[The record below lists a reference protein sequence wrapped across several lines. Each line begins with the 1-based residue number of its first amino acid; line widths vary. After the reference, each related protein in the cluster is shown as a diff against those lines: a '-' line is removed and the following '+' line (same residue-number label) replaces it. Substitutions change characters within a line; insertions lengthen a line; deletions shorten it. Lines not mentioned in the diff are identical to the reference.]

1 MPRRRTAVAGRD
13 ARIGHLRGYDAV
25 MREDASRG
33 DDAPLG
39 AGRVVAGRYLLG
51 DPLGTGGCGDV
62 FRATDQVTGQQV
74 ALKVLRRDAAVAWPR
89 VQREVLALRLL
100 RLPGVVRLLDDGVHD
115 GAPFIVMEIAEG
127 RPFPGCAEPAE
138 WSAIESRTRSLAETL
153 ARVHAAGVVHRDL
166 KPSNIFVGADDR
178 VTILDFGLSWGTGL
192 GERLTS
198 AGTVIG
204 TPEYLAPE
212 QFGAKGADARADL
225 YAVGVMLYQALS
237 GRRPHDT
244 DDLMALISMRRSVE
258 PTPLRR
264 IAPGVPRRVADLV
277 GRLLAIDPADRPQTA
292 VDVISALFG
301 GTDVR
306 AAGGDLPR
314 LGPPIVDMALAL
326 LRSGRSVSVWGRTG
340 SGRTRL
346 LEDVGD
352 CLAAEGRRV
361 CWLLPG
367 RAPYESVT
375 AITGDLDSLD
385 GGSAAEVA
393 GAVQA
398 KLRAVLAGGAVI
410 VADDADRIDRRS
422 QEVLESVRRDG
433 AVLSVT
439 PQFAAADV
447 RLAPLSEADLRALF
461 RGPDRLYHL
470 QEDGALELWH
480 RTGGL
485 PARIASEVGAW
496 VRAGL
501 ADWDGDRLALTRD
514 ALDRLRGGMLLGDD
528 GCARDI
534 ASGPRLPHLDETL
547 AWIAL
552 AWPHSTIALL
562 AAAMERPAWRVESE
576 VEDLER
582 EGSATRL
589 ADGRAQ
595 PIALARALHTW
606 SPETR
611 RAAHAAISRALP
623 PGTAFRLRHL
633 AAAGEPAEV
642 VEEALT
648 RAPELVRS
656 GRIGDA
662 LVLTEIAVT
671 AARAAGDP
679 EAEQRALIATAKVT
693 LVSGEGPARTA
704 RMLYQIERVP
714 DPSPLL
720 RRVVELLVIV
730 RDAPGSSPQIV
741 LRRLAELPPFEDLD
755 LELVRQAARVKAA
768 LALPAA
774 AADPVFES
782 IERWAA
788 GIGDRR
794 AEASATSWSA
804 HRDRIRGDYESA
816 ARKHLRAAERSDRVL
831 ARIANLLNASIAF
844 LDCGR
849 TADARA
855 AADSAM
861 RMAADCRQVRDEAH
875 ACSLL
880 REIDYRHGAAVTPDI
895 ELVEA
900 AATIGVPS
908 LESEICL
915 TEAAIAWR
923 AGDLAVG
930 RDLAVRTAARAVRG
944 DARLLARSLAVA
956 CGDPAESA
964 AAPTLVADIDAA
976 TMDDDV
982 RVQALGLV
990 AIGCPALAADLRSR
1004 VAALLALSPPQEPG
1018 LRLNV
1023 LSPREAAE
1031 GLAGNGNPAS

>member
-1 MPRRRTAVAGRD
+1 MAGRYVL
-13 ARIGHLRGYDAV
+13 GT
-25 MREDASRG
+25 
-33 DDAPLG
+33 PLG
-39 AGRVVAGRYLLG
+39 A
-51 DPLGTGGCGDV
+51 GGCGDV
-62 FRATDQVTGQQV
+62 FRATDQMTGQPV

-100 RLPGVVRLLDDGVHD
+100 RLPGVVRLLDDGVHE
-115 GAPFIVMEIAEG
+115 GTPFIVMEIADG
-127 RPFPGCAEPAE
+127 RPFPGCAEPVE
-138 WSAIESRTRSLAETL
+138 WPVIETRTRSLAETL

-244 DDLMALISMRRSVE
+244 DDLMGLISLRRSVE

-264 IAPGVPRRVADLV
+264 IAPSVPRRVADLV

-292 VDVISALFG
+292 ADVVAALWG
-301 GTDVR
+301 GSH
-306 AAGGDLPR
+306 AAPAAQALPR
-314 LGPPIVDMALAL
+314 LGPPVVDDVVARL
-326 LRSGRSVSVWGRTG
+326 LSGRSVNVWGRAG
-340 SGRTRL
+340 SGRSRL
-346 LEDVGD
+346 LEDAGER
-352 CLAAEGRRV
+352 LEREGRRV

-367 RAPYESVT
+367 RASFESVIP
-375 AITGDLDSLD
+375 ITGDLDSLD
-385 GGSAAEVA
+385 DGSAAQVA
-393 GAVQA
+393 DTVRSRV
-398 KLRAVLAGGAVI
+398 RAALADGVVI
-410 VADDADRIDRRS
+410 VADDTDRIDRRS
-422 QEVLESVRRDG
+422 QEILEAVRLEG
-433 AVLSVT
+433 AILRVT
-439 PQFAAADV
+439 PHFAAADV
-447 RLAPLSEADLRALF
+447 RLCPLSESDLRPLF

-470 QEDGALELWH
+470 QEDGARELWH

-485 PARIASEVGAW
+485 PARIVSETGAW

-501 ADWDGDRLALTRD
+501 AEWDSGRLTMTRD
-514 ALDRLRGGMLLGDD
+514 AIDRLRGGLLLGDE
-528 GCARDI
+528 GSARDI

-562 AAAMERPAWRVESE
+562 SAAMARPAWRVEAE

-595 PIALARALHTW
+595 PLAVARALHTW
-606 SPETR
+606 SPATR
-611 RAAHAAISRALP
+611 RAAHTAISRALP

-642 VEEALT
+642 VEEALA

-656 GRIGDA
+656 GRVGDA

-671 AARAAGDP
+671 AARAAGDA
-679 EAEQRALIATAKVT
+679 EAERRAVVAAAKVA
-693 LVSGEGPARTA
+693 LVSGDGPTRAARS
-704 RMLYQIERVP
+704 LYQIDRTA
-714 DPSPLL
+714 DASPLL
-720 RRVVELLVIV
+720 RQIARLLLVV
-730 RDAPGSSPQIV
+730 RDAPASPPEAV
-741 LRRLAELPPFEDLD
+741 LRKLAEIPPFDD
-755 LELVRQAARVKAA
+755 LELELVKQAARAKAA

-774 AADPVFES
+774 TADPVFES

-788 GIGDRR
+788 AVGDRR
-794 AEASATSWSA
+794 AEASAASWSA
-804 HRDRIRGDYESA
+804 LRDRLRGAYETA
-816 ARKHLRAAERSDRVL
+816 ARNHLRAAERSDRVL
-831 ARIANLLNASIAF
+831 ARIANLINAAIAF
-844 LDCGR
+844 LDCGQ

-855 AADSAM
+855 AADAAM

-880 REIDYRHGAAVTPDI
+880 REIDYRHGAAVTPDL

-900 AATIGVPS
+900 AAAIGVSS

-923 AGDLAVG
+923 AGDLKIG
-930 RDLAVRTAARAVRG
+930 RDLAVRTATRAVRE
-944 DARLLARSLAVA
+944 DARLLARSLAAA
-956 CGDPAESA
+956 CGDAAECAGAESLVDAVEA
-964 AAPTLVADIDAA
+964 AQ
-976 TMDDDV
+976 MDDDV
-982 RVQALGLV
+982 RIQALGLV
-990 AIGCPALAADLRSR
+990 AIGCPSLAGRLRAR
-1004 VAALLALSPPQEPG
+1004 VSALLALSPPENPG

-1023 LSPREAAE
+1023 LSPREATE
-1031 GLAGNGNPAS
+1031 GVDGIPDPAF